1 LIIAALA
8 VTLFTCLVTGLGLV
22 RADAQTPIRVG
33 FMTTKTGPLA
43 AIGLQMETGL
53 LQFLK
58 EKNYLLAGRKV
69 ELYTV
74 DTAATPAVAK
84 SKLQELIQRDKVHV
98 VLGPLAA
105 FEALAIDD
113 QIREAKLPIIST
125 SAAAEDLT
133 QRNINPWFV
142 RATSSSAQPSHPL
155 GEYAAKVLGYKR
167 MVIFADDFAYSQE
180 VSSGFQR
187 VFEDNGGKI
196 VQKIWTP
203 INATDYA
210 PYLSQ
215 IKQDVDGIF
224 LGSAGSNSLRFLRQR
239 AEYGLKIPIVGAQTV
254 SDEAIL
260 RNMGD
265 EALGVITTRWYS
277 ATIDTPAN
285 KKFVAD
291 YVKANGYEPGTFA
304 AGGYSGGVFLEQGL
318 IDAKGD
324 VENKEQFMRH
334 LRTMKITGDPRGP
347 LRFDEYG
354 NPIETMFITKV
365 ERVGGKLVN
374 TVIATYP
381 ETSQFWTYD
390 PKEFLSKPVYSRNS
404 PPARYLE

>member
-1 LIIAALA
+1 MRRSIVAALA
-8 VTLFTCLVTGLGLV
+8 VTVFTFVVLV
-22 RADAQTPIRVG
+22 RADAQAPIRVG

-167 MVIFADDFAYSQE
+167 MAIFADDFAYSQE

-187 VFEDNGGKI
+187 VFEDNGGRI

-215 IKQDVDGIF
+215 INPKIDAIF

-239 AEYGLKIPIVGAQTV
+239 PSIG
-254 SDEAIL
+254 
-260 RNMGD
+260 
-265 EALGVITTRWYS
+265 
-277 ATIDTPAN
+277 
-285 KKFVAD
+285 
-291 YVKANGYEPGTFA
+291 
-304 AGGYSGGVFLEQGL
+304 
-318 IDAKGD
+318 
-324 VENKEQFMRH
+324 
-334 LRTMKITGDPRGP
+334 
-347 LRFDEYG
+347 
-354 NPIETMFITKV
+354 
-365 ERVGGKLVN
+365 
-374 TVIATYP
+374 
-381 ETSQFWTYD
+381 
-390 PKEFLSKPVYSRNS
+390 
-404 PPARYLE
+404 

>member
-1 LIIAALA
+1 
-8 VTLFTCLVTGLGLV
+8 
-22 RADAQTPIRVG
+22 
-33 FMTTKTGPLA
+33 M
-43 AIGLQMETGL
+43 
-53 LQFLK
+53 
-58 EKNYLLAGRKV
+58 
-69 ELYTV
+69 
-74 DTAATPAVAK
+74 
-84 SKLQELIQRDKVHV
+84 
-98 VLGPLAA
+98 LGPLAA

-167 MVIFADDFAYSQE
+167 MAIFADDFAYSQE

-187 VFEDNGGKI
+187 VFEDNGGRI

-215 IKQDVDGIF
+215 INPKIDAIF

-239 AEYGLKIPIVGAQTV
+239 VEYGLKVPIVGAQTV

-265 EALGVITTRWYS
+265 EALDVITTRWYS

-285 KKFVAD
+285 KKFVAE

-324 VENKEQFMRH
+324 IENKEQFMRH

-374 TVIATYP
+374 SVVATYP

-404 PPARYLE
+404 PPAHYLE